1 MNLENNKYQ
10 LCMQQ
15 ISIHIPDAQVSFMM
29 ELLQKFDFVEI
40 DTPVDKGFT
49 LSVEQ
54 KACVELERTKSKNDP
69 DYLLDWDT
77 VQHTL
82 IVD

>member
-1 MNLENNKYQ
+1 
-10 LCMQQ
+10 MQQ

-29 ELLQKFDFVEI
+29 ELLQKFDFVKI
-40 DTPVDKGFT
+40 DTDINKKFT
-49 LSVEQ
+49 LSDEQ
-54 KACVELERTKSKNDP
+54 KASIEDERAKSKNDP
-69 DYLLDWDT
+69 SYLLDWDA

>member
-1 MNLENNKYQ
+1 
-10 LCMQQ
+10 MQQ
-15 ISIHIPDAQVSFMM
+15 ISIQIPDKQVSFMM
-29 ELLQKFDFVEI
+29 ELLQKFDFVKI
-40 DTPVDKGFT
+40 DKASNDKFFK
-49 LSVEQ
+49 LSEKQ
-54 KACVELERTKSKNDP
+54 KSSVELERSNAKNDP